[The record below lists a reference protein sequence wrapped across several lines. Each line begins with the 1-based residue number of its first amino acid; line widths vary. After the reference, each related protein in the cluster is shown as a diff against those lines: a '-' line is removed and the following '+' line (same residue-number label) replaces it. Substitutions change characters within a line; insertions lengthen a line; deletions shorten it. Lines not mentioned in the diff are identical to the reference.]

1 MWFQPYHN
9 EHWMETKPNA
19 IWSRCPSGSLA
30 WFKDTKQKHGIK
42 SKIISYPLY
51 VYVRCRWGHINGVN
65 LRLLRGSSL
74 GSWPTP
80 SPPYSLSGTP
90 QRHAHQRHHCQHATP
105 NSSHPN
111 NDSNN
116 LFPMGLLRFLCSY
129 FFSKI
134 FSYSVCI
141 AVSVLSVS
149 VCTLFP
155 ICFTQPQIQT
165 QKNCINR
172 QKAGDKQW
180 ETEDGL
186 WS

>member
-1 MWFQPYHN
+1 M
-9 EHWMETKPNA
+9 
-19 IWSRCPSGSLA
+19 
-30 WFKDTKQKHGIK
+30 
-42 SKIISYPLY
+42 SYPLY

-186 WS
+186 